1 MTNSFWRE
9 VLDHIPGL
17 FLIFRVDENEDA
29 YLIFVNSHIR
39 NVLGYKPEEFVL
51 ASESRGSRVQAEVN
65 TLVEKI
71 AELSR
76 TSKEAWEN
84 SGKNKEVRPT
94 CAFHSKRAEEH
105 TFQFDFKIFT
115 VKSSPHPFIVVSL
128 TPVSQELPAAN
139 LDPAISG
146 RGSTA
151 FIVESPLMHALM
163 QKVDALADQELHLLF
178 RGERSTGKRTLARQL
193 LRSEA
198 MSGARS
204 EEWNLEFM
212 PVSEQ
217 NRAVDKICANTMG
230 SGATTSGE
238 NLALLIIEISLLT
251 VTNQSKLLDWL
262 RERQEAD
269 VRTRIL
275 ATTSFLLEER
285 MQQGDFSAELYYFL
299 SFDTVLL
306 PPLSQRKEDLRRLIS
321 KWTTEVARALE
332 LGELSV
338 SARVMDQ
345 LLDYSWPG
353 NFHEFHEVMRRSL
366 LGSTPGTF
374 RLVRDESIAGPQ
386 AEKTGPDDHGVAG
399 ADAGFGSDSTSGDI
413 IPFDEMNRRYLRSVL
428 RKTDGKIY
436 GMDGAAHLL
445 GMKPTTLQSK
455 LKKLGVK

>member
-29 YLIFVNSHIR
+29 YLIFVNAHIR
-39 NVLGYKPEEFVL
+39 HILGYKPEEFVL
-51 ASESRGSRVQAEVN
+51 ASESRGSRVRTEVDA
-65 TLVEKI
+65 LVEKI

-76 TSKEAWEN
+76 TSKETSVN
-84 SGKNKEVRPT
+84 PGKSEEARPV
-94 CAFHSKRAEEH
+94 CIFLSKRAEEY
-105 TFQFDFKIFT
+105 TFYFDFRIFT

-128 TPVSQELPAAN
+128 SPVSKEFSDADAA
-139 LDPAISG
+139 AAGSG
-146 RGSTA
+146 HDNSA
-151 FIVESPLMHALM
+151 FIAESPLMQALM
-163 QKVDALADQELHLLF
+163 QKVDALADQQRHLLF

-193 LRSEA
+193 LRSEM
-198 MSGARS
+198 MSGAHT

-217 NRAVDKICANTMG
+217 NKSVDNICGNTMG
-230 SGATTSGE
+230 SGSAETGE
-238 NLALLIIEISLLT
+238 DMALLFVEISLLT
-251 VTNQSKLLDWL
+251 VTNQSKLLEWL

-285 MQQGDFSAELYYFL
+285 MQQGDFSTELYYFL
-299 SFDTVLL
+299 GFDTVLL
-306 PPLSQRKEDLRRLIS
+306 PPLSQRKEDLRILVS
-321 KWTTEVARALE
+321 KWTTDVAKTLE
-332 LGELSV
+332 LGALRV

-353 NFHEFHEVMRRSL
+353 NFHEFHEVMRHSL
-366 LGSTPGTF
+366 FGSTPGTF
-374 RLVRDESIAGPQ
+374 RLVREESATEAQ
-386 AEKTGPDDHGVAG
+386 AAETGSVDRGMAG
-399 ADAGFGSDSTSGDI
+399 ADADFGSISTAGDI
-413 IPFDEMNRRYLRSVL
+413 IPFEEMNRRYLRSVL

-436 GMDGAAHLL
+436 GTDGAARLL